1 MFIHSSPGYKFC
13 TKLGNT
19 ATEMYR
25 MLETVYGNQGHTCL
39 QKVQKIQ
46 EEHEDLK
53 TDPRN
58 GYLSTAQTLEIYA

>member
-1 MFIHSSPGYKFC
+1 MFIHSSPGCKFY

-25 MLETVYGNQGHTCL
+25 MLETVYGNQGQTCL
-39 QKVQKIQ
+39 QMVQKIQ

-53 TDPRN
+53 DDP
-58 GYLSTAQTLEIYA
+58 TAQNL